1 MSRRCFIAAHSTEK
15 EEKAFCHNSL
25 KPAISLYISHSIPL
39 NTLNCSYYTN
49 MKVIIVIMTMPTIV
63 NVKLSIKH
71 VKK

>member
-1 MSRRCFIAAHSTEK
+1 MSRRYFIAAHSTEK

-63 NVKLSIKH
+63 NDKLSIEH